1 MPFSCPF
8 LPLCSFIVFPV
19 FLLHFSWVN
28 IAWPFVCSVRDLL
41 YLCSSVTLALLFGG
55 HPNRVCEVAYVDPT
69 AVSCNRHTIR
79 ANVNK
84 SSDVNV
90 CHVNDSYKVHNLPF
104 FTVQIFHWAVSLFPL
119 RGRIFARKR

>member
-1 MPFSCPF
+1 M
-8 LPLCSFIVFPV
+8 
-19 FLLHFSWVN
+19 
-28 IAWPFVCSVRDLL
+28 RDLL
-41 YLCSSVTLALLFGG
+41 YSCSSVTLALLFGG

-104 FTVQIFHWAVSLFPL
+104 FTVQIFHCAVSTFPL

>member
-1 MPFSCPF
+1 MFV
-8 LPLCSFIVFPV
+8 LYATSFTRTAQSLSIII
-19 FLLHFSWVN
+19 W
-28 IAWPFVCSVRDLL
+28 
-41 YLCSSVTLALLFGG
+41 G
-55 HPNRVCEVAYVDPT
+55 HQNRVFEIVCVDPT

-104 FTVQIFHWAVSLFPL
+104 FITVQIFNCAVSTFPL
-119 RGRIFARKR
+119 RGQIFACKR

>member
-1 MPFSCPF
+1 MAFCLFCTRPR
-8 LPLCSFIVFPV
+8 
-19 FLLHFSWVN
+19 LLVQLSHIS
-28 IAWPFVCSVRDLL
+28 III
-41 YLCSSVTLALLFGG
+41 FGG

-90 CHVNDSYKVHNLPF
+90 CHVNDSYKVPNLPF
-104 FTVQIFHWAVSLFPL
+104 FTVQIFHCAVSTFPL
-119 RGRIFARKR
+119 RGRIFACKR

>member
-1 MPFSCPF
+1 MAKNSPYAYDSCTG
-8 LPLCSFIVFPV
+8 LKRLKCSHLF
-19 FLLHFSWVN
+19 
-28 IAWPFVCSVRDLL
+28 
-41 YLCSSVTLALLFGG
+41 LLFGG
-55 HPNRVCEVAYVDPT
+55 HPNRVCEIAYVDPT

-104 FTVQIFHWAVSLFPL
+104 FTVQIFHWAVSTFPL
-119 RGRIFARKR
+119 RGRIFAHKR